1 MKIMRIFSYAYFP
14 FVFFLWCNVYS
25 DLLPILFIR
34 MFFFCWII
42 RVYICC
48 FKWFYLFI
56 YLFLVPLNVGIL
68 VPQPGIKPRPS
79 VLKHRALTT
88 GPPGKSPSPL
98 SDKSFVDFFPEYD
111 LSFHFL
117 NNVFKT
123 VLNIDEVPI

>member
-1 MKIMRIFSYAYFP
+1 MI
-14 FVFFLWCNVYS
+14 
-25 DLLPILFIR
+25 
-34 MFFFCWII
+34 
-42 RVYICC
+42 
-48 FKWFYLFI
+48 LFI
-56 YLFLVPLNVGIL
+56 YLFIFGPLNVGIL
-68 VPQPGIKPRPS
+68 VPQPGIKPKPS